1 MKLQPLTLARFVVI
15 LAVLS
20 VLTAPAWGN
29 PVFTTSVDFGGNA
42 GLYFTALP
50 YDPGYSL
57 EVFASLFGKV
67 ALNPDP
73 PVPDAPVTPYTFQ
86 SSDTITITVIQAG
99 HESDPIEFS
108 GVFSGT
114 YGNLTLD
121 APSDP
126 VFLTFGVS
134 SQAIGAAIYTIAPS
148 HLEIAADADKQTDI
162 TGDVATPEP
171 SGFGLLAVALVG
183 FGFFRRRKPAANQ
196 AGL

>member
-1 MKLQPLTLARFVVI
+1 MKLQPPTPARFVLV

-20 VLTAPAWGN
+20 LLTAPAWGN
-29 PVFTTSVDFGGNA
+29 PVFTTSVEFGGNA
-42 GLYFTALP
+42 GVYFTALP
-50 YDPGYSL
+50 YDPDYSL

-73 PVPDAPVTPYTFQ
+73 PALNEAVTPYTFQ
-86 SSDTITITVIQAG
+86 NSDTITITVIQAG
-99 HESDPIEFS
+99 HESDPLEFS

-121 APSDP
+121 DP
-126 VFLTFGVS
+126 VFLTFGVP

-148 HLEIAADADKQTDI
+148 HLEIAADAGKQTDI
-162 TGDVATPEP
+162 TGDVTTPEP
-171 SGFGLLAVALVG
+171 SGFGLLALALVG
-183 FGFFRRRKPAANQ
+183 FGFFRHRKPAANQ